1 MEYIT
6 QIIAYFLFFVLILTY
21 ALFTYWNKK
30 AFAEGIKGKN
40 KKYDTPEIVVIYWLI
55 GFPFLLAGDFFLN
68 FEGSSYLWGSM
79 DIILLSALGVSA
91 YNSSKEKGSFPNYD
105 KPPEPPKRKVKTTYP
120 DKDES

>member
-1 MEYIT
+1 MEYLT

-30 AFAEGIKGKN
+30 AFAKGIKGEN

-91 YNSSKEKGSFPNYD
+91 YNSNKAKGAVPKMDN
-105 KPPEPPKRKVKTTYP
+105 PPPPPKGRTTYP